1 MDRHDTDILGISYAL
16 AAGLTWFV
24 SGVDGGV
31 PILSTLLAAATIVAA
46 WSEFGRPYLALAL
59 GEACAVA
66 LGLATPVLGI
76 LVQPA
81 IAALVASTDDIHGFL
96 AVSVVMIAASGTILF
111 LRHTLVPLLAL
122 IGIVVLVA
130 LGVLGVET
138 WIRRRLAG
146 GTA

>member
-1 MDRHDTDILGISYAL
+1 MDGLGRILVVSFGF
-16 AAGLTWFV
+16 AAVV
-24 SGVDGGV
+24 SWLVPGVDESV
-31 PILSTLLAAATIVAA
+31 PLLSTLLAAAVGLAA
-46 WSEFGRPYLALAL
+46 WSGFGGPYLALAL

-81 IAALVASTDDIHGFL
+81 IAGLVAGTDDRRGFL
-96 AVSVVMIAASGTILF
+96 AVSVVMIAASGAFIYI
-111 LRHTLVPLLAL
+111 RHTLVPLLAL
-122 IGIVVLVA
+122 IGILVLVA
-130 LGVLGVET
+130 LGVLGVED

>member
-1 MDRHDTDILGISYAL
+1 MDRHDDILGISFAL
-16 AAGLTWFV
+16 AAGLTWLV

-31 PILSTLLAAATIVAA
+31 PILSTLLAAATLVAA
-46 WSEFGRPYLALAL
+46 WSGFGGPYLALAL

-66 LGLATPVLGI
+66 LGLATPALGI

-81 IAALVASTDDIHGFL
+81 IAAQVAGTDDIHGFL
-96 AVSVVMIAASGTILF
+96 AVSAVMIAASGAFLF

-122 IGIVVLVA
+122 IGILVLVA
-130 LGVLGVET
+130 LGVFGVEA

>member
-1 MDRHDTDILGISYAL
+1 MDGLGKVLVVVFGL
-16 AAGLTWFV
+16 AAVITWLV
-24 SGVDGGV
+24 PGVDASV
-31 PILSTLLAAATIVAA
+31 PLLSTLLAAAVVLAA
-46 WSEFGRPYLALAL
+46 WSGLGGPYLALAL

>member
-1 MDRHDTDILGISYAL
+1 MERHDDILGISFAL
-16 AAGLTWFV
+16 AAGLTWLV

-66 LGLATPVLGI
+66 LGLATPFLGI

-81 IAALVASTDDIHGFL
+81 IAAQVAGTDDIHGFL
-96 AVSVVMIAASGTILF
+96 AVSVVMIIASGAFLF

-146 GTA
+146 GTE